1 MLYYTFIYLGITNK
15 CLIKCKTSNT
25 SVFNDIIRNAYKDKY
40 TSSMCDNFLIGFFM
54 FSSYLFTIGFGNYNY
69 YAVLANFNNF
79 SPDDYS

>member
-15 CLIKCKTSNT
+15 CLIKCKTSNS
-25 SVFNDIIRNAYKDKY
+25 SVFNDIIRMLTKLS

-54 FSSYLFTIGFGNYNY
+54 FSSYLFSIGFGNYN

-79 SPDDYS
+79 SHDDYS